1 MKISVYVD
9 GFNLYYGLLR
19 NSPYKWFNP
28 VSLVSRV
35 LPKNCDIAL
44 LRYFTARV
52 TSKLDP
58 GAPRR
63 QNDYISA
70 LSTLPNVKVHYGH
83 FLTKTTWRPLTNLP
97 IANRQISTPIPTT
110 LPPGRFKVA
119 DVDERVLPVG
129 FYRNA
134 GTAETTGGLDP
145 TSQDGDG
152 LIAGF
157 RSFEEKGSDVNL
169 AVNLINDGWK
179 GEFDAMAVVSNDTD
193 LVPAIDVVVSELDIP
208 VFVVCPQKR
217 RVSPEL
223 EKAAT
228 YVRHINRSALA
239 RSQFPETLPGTAIQR
254 PASW

>member
-1 MKISVYVD
+1 MSLIS
-9 GFNLYYGLLR
+9 
-19 NSPYKWFNP
+19 K
-28 VSLVSRV
+28 V
-35 LPKNCDIAL
+35 LPDDNEISL

-52 TSKLDP
+52 TRKLDVD
-58 GAPRR
+58 APSR
-63 QNDYISA
+63 QMIYINA
-70 LSTLPNVKVHYGH
+70 LRTLPEVKVHYGK
-83 FLTKTTWRPLTNLP
+83 FLTKTSWRPLTNLP
-97 IANRQISTPIPTT
+97 IANREISTPIPTT
-110 LPPGRFKVA
+110 LPPGRFSVA
-119 DVDERVLPVG
+119 DVDKRVLPVG

-134 GTAETTGGLDP
+134 GTAENDGGLDP
-145 TSQDGDG
+145 MSQDGDG

-193 LVPAIDVVVSELDIP
+193 LVPAIDVVVSELEIP

-228 YVRHINRSALA
+228 YVRHINPSMLA

-254 PASW
+254 PVSW

>member
-19 NSPYKWFNP
+19 NSPYKWLNP

-35 LPKNCDIAL
+35 LPKDCEIAL
-44 LRYFTARV
+44 LRYFTARI
-52 TSKLDP
+52 TSKLDLD
-58 GAPRR
+58 APRR

-70 LSTLPNVKVHYGH
+70 LLTLPNVKVHYGH
-83 FLTKTTWRPLTNLP
+83 FLTKTTWRPLANLP
-97 IANRQISTPIPTT
+97 VANREISSPNPAV
-110 LPPGRFKVA
+110 LPPGSFKVA
-119 DVDERVLPVG
+119 GVDERLLPVG
-129 FYRNA
+129 SYKN
-134 GTAETTGGLDP
+134 TEAEENDGGLDP
-145 TSQDGDG
+145 TSQDGNG

-179 GEFDAMAVVSNDTD
+179 REFDAMVVVSNDTD
-193 LVPAIDVVVSELDIP
+193 LVPAIDVVVSELEIL

-217 RVSPEL
+217 RVSPQL

-228 YVRHINRSALA
+228 YVRHINPSALA
-239 RSQFPETLPGTAIQR
+239 RSQFPEKLPGTAIQR
-254 PASW
+254 PATW